1 MSIEWITPVV
11 DRTADDVA
19 AASAAIAAWQLE
31 DSPVITDLKG
41 CLNAS
46 DLNRIENNLK
56 WIVENNYTYR
66 NYIFTYDIIG
76 TWSNDDL
83 LTTIDVEELI
93 ANEMNLLITI
103 LPNTFTIS
111 DFPSNIDVYDKV
123 NLLEQNLY
131 ISNKYMVDSK
141 RSQHYVGA
149 TIVGEME
156 VLYYGNLV

>member
-1 MSIEWITPVV
+1 MSITWIEPVT
-11 DRTADDVA
+11 DRDAADVA
-19 AASAAIAAWQLE
+19 AASVAIAAWQLE
-31 DSPVITDLKG
+31 DNPVITDLKG

-46 DLNRIENNLK
+46 DLNRIGNDLK
-56 WIVENNYTYR
+56 WLVENSYTYG
-66 NYIFTYDIIG
+66 NYAFDYDVKD

-83 LTTIDVEELI
+83 LTTTAVAELI
-93 ANEMNLLITI
+93 TNETNLLTTM
-103 LPNTFTIS
+103 LPNTFTTA

-123 NLLEQNLY
+123 NLLEQNLC
-131 ISNKYMVDSK
+131 ISNKYIVDSK